1 MMRILPL
8 PTLGWKL
15 SPITIKYREL
25 QVLHTGSQWAVLNGT
40 HSNDVLNHILQERV
54 VMYGVANIVVR

>member
-1 MMRILPL
+1 MLNTLVHKPL
-8 PTLGWKL
+8 IHK
-15 SPITIKYREL
+15 
-25 QVLHTGSQWAVLNGT
+25 GSQWVIYNAT